1 MSMSKIL
8 RLNFGMILLFLLIV
22 GLAKTAVCQDITK
35 KVDIT
40 NNEKNKGAITSIL
53 RNGEL
58 FVSAKDMFKELK
70 CSTRWFEDNQRMRIS
85 SKSIKAVVESNSDSA
100 YINKEYIHF
109 GSRTF
114 TKSNVLYVPFSF
126 FENPY
131 VQDSF
136 KKEMEY
142 KNGKINLQT
151 YYDIDVKYLSGGK
164 KENTSVLEIEVRN
177 DVNYK
182 AQIKNKRA
190 AEIVFYDSNIKSK
203 KNLRINDRNIYTIYF
218 SQQNKNALLKVIL
231 KNSAKGWDL
240 YQKGDK
246 LMLQFSNTGPS
257 LKNVYSG
264 MAYSSS
270 QDYQYASVSEVVE
283 KEYISKSK
291 EDIEGLEPEAEELD
305 PNVFFDE
312 TSSVKPLKTPSEP
325 TQAPSKTKITDII
338 DTSVD
343 TNGRKM
349 RIVIDPGHGGKDPGA
364 TRRRSKQE
372 KDINLRIA
380 RYLADLLKK
389 NKNFDVKL
397 TRSSDKFVALSRRAE
412 ISNNYKADLFVSIHT
427 NAARRKGANGFE
439 VYILSTKASDKLA
452 EEVAE
457 FENKVIE
464 FEEDKTHYEFADV
477 LLASLAR
484 NEFLNA
490 SSDAASRV
498 RNRTKKHSSYTRIS
512 VDINNS
518 IKQANFYVLRGV
530 KSPGILIELGYIS
543 NSKDRK
549 QLNNINV
556 RRRLTQG
563 IYEGIVDYARS
574 NGFN

>member
-1 MSMSKIL
+1 MSKIL
-8 RLNFGMILLFLLIV
+8 RQISVTFLLFLLIF
-22 GLAKTAVCQDITK
+22 GLAKTAMCQDIAK
-35 KVDIT
+35 NIDIMH
-40 NNEKNKGAITSIL
+40 NGKNKGSIAGIL

-58 FVSAKDMFKELK
+58 FVNGKDIFSELK
-70 CSTRWFEDNQRMRIS
+70 CSARWFEDSGKMKVS
-85 SKSIKAVVESNSDSA
+85 SKYIKAVLEANSNSV
-100 YINKEYIHF
+100 YINKEYINLN
-109 GSRTF
+109 SRVF
-114 TKSNVLYVPFSF
+114 SKNSVLYVPFSF
-126 FENPY
+126 FEHPY

-142 KNGKINLQT
+142 KNGKISLQK
-151 YYDIDVKYLSGGK
+151 YYDIDVGYVSGGK
-164 KENTSVLEIEVRN
+164 KENTSVLEIEIRR

-182 AQIKNKRA
+182 AQVKNKRA
-190 AEIVFYDSNIKSK
+190 VEIVFYDANIKAK
-203 KNLRINDRNIYTIYF
+203 QNLRINDKNIYTLYF
-218 SQQNKNALLKVIL
+218 SQQNKNALLKIIL

-246 LMLQFSNTGPS
+246 LMLKFSSGGQS
-257 LKNVYSG
+257 LKNIFTG
-264 MAYSSS
+264 TAYSSS
-270 QDYQYASVSEVVE
+270 KEYQYASVSEVVE

-291 EDIEGLEPEAEELD
+291 EDIELLEPEAEELD
-305 PNVFFDE
+305 PNAFFDE
-312 TSSVKPLKTPSEP
+312 TASVKPATPTDP
-325 TQAPSKTKITDII
+325 TQVPTKTKITDII

-364 TRRRSKQE
+364 TRRRSKKE
-372 KDINLRIA
+372 KEINLRIS

-397 TRSSDKFVALSRRAE
+397 TRSSDKFIALSRRAD

-427 NAARRKGANGFE
+427 NAAKRRGANGFE

-457 FENKVIE
+457 FENKAIE
-464 FEEDKTHYEFADV
+464 FEDDKTHYEFADV

-484 NEFLNA
+484 NEFLNS
-490 SSDAASRV
+490 SSDAASRI
-498 RNRTKKHSSYTRIS
+498 RNRTKKHSSYTRIN

-530 KSPGILIELGYIS
+530 KSPGILVELGYLS

-549 QLNNINV
+549 QLNNINI

-563 IYEGIVDYARS
+563 IYEGIVDYAKS